1 MPEETGHARV
11 ELVIRLRELRRE
23 GLTGKQVTQRHLATA
38 LRVST
43 PLVSSWENLS
53 GEAIPPEERLRDYAR
68 FFATDRSLAGDGPR
82 LLADEELTGDEEEKR
97 RRLIDEL
104 IGLRERALTPGPGA
118 VGRLGGR
125 FWHFPEGRRITIIA
139 NPLSDKK
146 LENIEYASPWHPN
159 YVESLRNG
167 DMDSTVE
174 LVGHIRAE
182 NPGSEVRYMT
192 FDRVSADHLTGH
204 LVILGGAD
212 TFVVP
217 KVPEGEAHQLSPLSW
232 LIRRLGLPLA
242 TRLPRGR
249 NDEYDTEFVVLVGEE
264 GTPSLRGAEE
274 EIYRPTFIR
283 RTREGS
289 GERLLVRGQPQLEYD
304 VALLVRRPNPVNT
317 AVSLTICSGIFSRGT
332 YGAVRATTDAQLRA
346 SNEQWIAQNLG
357 LEDFW
362 LLLQVPVYQTPTG
375 GVTLTPDLRRPFT
388 RLRSS

>member
-1 MPEETGHARV
+1 VTEGGARARA
-11 ELVIRLRELRRE
+11 ELVTRLRELRRE
-23 GLTGKQVTQRHLATA
+23 GLAGKQVTQRHLATA

-53 GEAIPPEERLRDYAR
+53 GEAVPPEERLRDYAR

-82 LLADEELTGDEEEKR
+82 LIPPEELTGDEEEKR

-104 IGLRERALTPGPGA
+104 IGLRELALAPWPGTA
-118 VGRLGGR
+118 GRLGGR
-125 FWHFPEGRRITIIA
+125 FWHFPEGRQITIIA

-146 LENIEYASPWHPN
+146 LGHIEYATPWHPN

-167 DMDSTVE
+167 DMDSTIE

-192 FDRVSADHLTGH
+192 YDRVSADNLTGH

-212 TFVVP
+212 TFVFPHVP
-217 KVPEGEAHQLSPLSW
+217 KGESHQLSPLSW
-232 LIRRLGLPLA
+232 LIRRLGLPIV
-242 TRLPRGR
+242 TRLPDDKD
-249 NDEYDTEFVVLVGEE
+249 DEYDTEFVVLVDGT
-264 GTPSLRGAEE
+264 GTPGIRGNQE

-283 RTREGS
+283 RSRDDS
-289 GERLLVRGQPQLEYD
+289 AERLLVHDQPQLEYD
-304 VALLVRRPNPVNT
+304 VALLVRRPNPLNT
-317 AVSLTICSGIFSRGT
+317 AASLTICSGIFSRGT
-332 YGAVRATTDAQLRA
+332 YGAVRATTDAQLRT

-357 LEDFW
+357 LEEFW

-375 GVTLTPDLRRPFT
+375 GVTLTPDLQRPFT